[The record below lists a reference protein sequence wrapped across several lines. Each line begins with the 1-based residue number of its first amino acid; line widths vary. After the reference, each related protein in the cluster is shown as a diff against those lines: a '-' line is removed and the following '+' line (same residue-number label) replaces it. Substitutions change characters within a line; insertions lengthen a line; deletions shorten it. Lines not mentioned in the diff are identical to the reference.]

1 MGVYESASAGGIPL
15 HKRARLLRI
24 IHVPTSKPNDSA
36 IFVRAWL
43 GSRATRTIPAMTD
56 VHHKIA
62 HKGGAPVLQLRVR
75 FKPLLAA
82 LRR

>member
-62 HKGGAPVLQLRVR
+62 HKGGGHLFCSYGFVLSPYWLH
-75 FKPLLAA
+75 
-82 LRR
+82 